1 MRNTYKI
8 KKKKR
13 NTLVSCVMA
22 LALTESNTVRI
33 EGNIFCKEIKKKK
46 KIKGIQSTQKPI
58 IQNYTDKTNIIHSF
72 IHYIRIKNT

>member
-1 MRNTYKI
+1 
-8 KKKKR
+8 
-13 NTLVSCVMA
+13 MA

-46 KIKGIQSTQKPI
+46 IKGIQSTQKQI